1 MSSTISIQEVL
12 SYIRSDEGASDTF
25 LIKFVRAS
33 GKKKGSI
40 KTVAK
45 ARYGAVKPKDRGNGM
60 PKPSENTPR
69 LHVDAG
75 TLPMTDTERNSYF
88 TPLISHIIQFNQ
100 YKVIH

>member
-45 ARYGAVKPKDRGNGM
+45 ARYGAVKPKDREMACRSQVRTLLAYMSM
-60 PKPSENTPR
+60 PVRCP
-69 LHVDAG
+69 
-75 TLPMTDTERNSYF
+75 
-88 TPLISHIIQFNQ
+88 
-100 YKVIH
+100 